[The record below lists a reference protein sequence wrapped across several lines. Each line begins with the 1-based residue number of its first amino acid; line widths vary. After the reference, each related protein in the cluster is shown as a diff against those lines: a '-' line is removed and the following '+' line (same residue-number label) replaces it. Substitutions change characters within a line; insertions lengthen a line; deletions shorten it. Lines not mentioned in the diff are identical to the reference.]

1 MNTTAST
8 GSSLTL
14 TLPITLTLA
23 HTPNP
28 NPDPNPN
35 PNQVLPRGRRSVGFV
50 EFRGALLPL
59 VARKKDVP
67 LAELVRSLLGDGRSD
82 PGQPDPC
89 PCSSPYPSPNPK
101 P

>member
-1 MNTTAST
+1 MVRVSMFTNPSEGASQI
-8 GSSLTL
+8 SVR
-14 TLPITLTLA
+14 A
-23 HTPNP
+23 NP

-67 LAELVRSLLGDGRSD
+67 LAELVRSLLGDGHSD
-82 PGQPDPC
+82 PGLTRPLPVLRTL
-89 PCSSPYPSPNPK
+89 P
-101 P
+101 